1 MKRRALIT
9 VAAVATLGL
18 ALGSGPAGAQQKD
31 KVTLMLNWYLTGAQ
45 LAFYS
50 GKDKGYFDQEGIDL
64 QIQEGRGSGPTI
76 QAVAANNVAFGYADI
91 GTMIKIAAK
100 GAPVKAV
107 GIAIQ
112 KSPIAVISLAEKN
125 IRKPEDIKGKIVALT
140 PGDAPSQMWQ
150 LFVKKTGLKESDFK
164 TVSGDAKTKVNA
176 VISGQADALV
186 GFSTDQPNEI
196 WQATKKPVQTIML
209 ADYDVNPVGLGIVVH
224 RDTIKSNP
232 DLIRRFMRASIRSFE
247 DAQKNPEA
255 DVALVQRSHPKAG
268 TREGLLNGLNATLAL
283 LHTSDTEKE
292 RPFKVSPKAMNETL
306 DLMIEFAGVDKNAG
320 PATNF
325 YTNEFLP

>member
-1 MKRRALIT
+1 MKRRTLIT
-9 VAAVATLGL
+9 IAVAAMLGL
-18 ALGSGPAGAQQKD
+18 ALGSGAARAQQKD

-107 GIAIQ
+107 GIAVQ
-112 KSPIAVISLAEKN
+112 KSPIAVIGLAEKN

-150 LFVKKTGLKESDFK
+150 LFMKKTGLKEGDFK

-176 VISGQADALV
+176 VITGQADVLI

-209 ADYDVNPVGLGIVVH
+209 ADYDVNPVGLGVLVH

-232 DLIRRFMRASIRSFE
+232 DLIRRFMRASTRAFE

-255 DVALVQRSHPKAG
+255 AVALVLKTHPKAG
-268 TREGLLNGLNATLAL
+268 AREGLLNGLNATLAL
-283 LHTSDTEKE
+283 LHTPETAKE
-292 RPFKVSPKAMNETL
+292 RPFKVSAKAMNETL
-306 DLMIEFAGVDKNAG
+306 DLMIEYAGVDKNAG